1 MKMQQK
7 TILAKTIVTF
17 MLILLLTI
25 SRPWSIKTEIPPKIE
40 IKKVL
45 LMAYWRTGSSYFGQL
60 LSHYPQTYYSYEPE
74 HYLSNPENKWKNFGQ
89 EDALKLVGNI
99 FQCNFNGKFMKGY
112 LRHVKEMWN
121 LALHSPY
128 MVDNC
133 HIKPKCLDD
142 KTLHFKLCSNS
153 TMNLIKSVRLR
164 SETINILL
172 EKYPNLM
179 IIMLVR
185 DPRGVMNSRLSANW
199 CGNKPHC
206 LDTSYCNDLFADTEM
221 ALRLT
226 HMYPGRIRIVRY
238 EDLVANRTS
247 VLTHTLQTLGFNVT
261 LQRIEN
267 FFIELESSTDFIENE
282 EHQGALY
289 YKRKPMDVATKWMHQ
304 LPEETVEAIE
314 IKCLQSMKLLG
325 YLKKND
331 TINGAKMLDIEMLK
345 LIIQ

>member
-1 MKMQQK
+1 
-7 TILAKTIVTF
+7 
-17 MLILLLTI
+17 
-25 SRPWSIKTEIPPKIE
+25 
-40 IKKVL
+40 
-45 LMAYWRTGSSYFGQL
+45 
-60 LSHYPQTYYSYEPE
+60 
-74 HYLSNPENKWKNFGQ
+74 
-89 EDALKLVGNI
+89 
-99 FQCNFNGKFMKGY
+99 MKGY

-142 KTLHFKLCSNS
+142 KTLHFRLCSNS
-153 TMNLIKSVRLR
+153 TINLIKSVRLR
-164 SETINILL
+164 SDNINFLL

-185 DPRGVMNSRLSANW
+185 DPRAVMNSRLSANW

-206 LDTSYCNDLFADTEM
+206 LDTSYCNELFADTKM
-221 ALRLT
+221 AMRLT
-226 HMYPGRIRIVRY
+226 HTYPGRIRIVRY
-238 EDLVANRTS
+238 EDLVSNRSS
-247 VLTHTLQTLGFNVT
+247 VLTHTLQAFGLNVT
-261 LQRIEN
+261 LERIDN
-267 FFIELESSTDFIENE
+267 FFTELESSTDFLENE

-314 IKCLQSMKLLG
+314 NKCLKPMKFLG
-325 YLKKND
+325 YMKKND
-331 TINGAKMLDIEMLK
+331 TIIESKTLDIELLK

>member
-1 MKMQQK
+1 
-7 TILAKTIVTF
+7 
-17 MLILLLTI
+17 
-25 SRPWSIKTEIPPKIE
+25 
-40 IKKVL
+40 
-45 LMAYWRTGSSYFGQL
+45 
-60 LSHYPQTYYSYEPE
+60 
-74 HYLSNPENKWKNFGQ
+74 
-89 EDALKLVGNI
+89 
-99 FQCNFNGKFMKGY
+99 MKGY

-142 KTLHFKLCSNS
+142 KTLHFRLCSNS
-153 TMNLIKSVRLR
+153 TINLIKSVRLR
-164 SETINILL
+164 SDNINFLL

-185 DPRGVMNSRLSANW
+185 DPRAVMNSRLSANW

-221 ALRLT
+221 AMRLT
-226 HMYPGRIRIVRY
+226 HTYPGRIRIVRY
-238 EDLVANRTS
+238 EDLVSNRSS
-247 VLTHTLQTLGFNVT
+247 VLTHTLQAFGQNVT
-261 LQRIEN
+261 LDRIDN
-267 FFIELESSTDFIENE
+267 FFNELESSTDFLENE
-282 EHQGALY
+282 EHEGALY

-314 IKCLQSMKLLG
+314 NKCLKPMKLLG
-325 YLKKND
+325 YTKKND
-331 TINGAKMLDIEMLK
+331 TIIKNKMLDIELLK